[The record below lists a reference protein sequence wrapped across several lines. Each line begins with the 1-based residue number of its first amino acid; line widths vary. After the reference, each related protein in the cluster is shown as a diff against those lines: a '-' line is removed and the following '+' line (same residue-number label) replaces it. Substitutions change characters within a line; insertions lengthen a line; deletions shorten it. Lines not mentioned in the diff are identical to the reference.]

1 MKKVAWVSLAVIA
14 LVLLL
19 APPSDAQHWHRG
31 GTRVFVGVGPGWWG
45 WGSPWWGWGSPWW
58 GYPPYAWAPP
68 TVVVQQPPTWVEQP
82 ALAPPAPPAPG
93 PQSFWYYCPGA
104 QGFYP
109 NVQNCAE
116 PWVKVPPRTE

>member
-14 LVLLL
+14 LLLVL
-19 APPSDAQHWHRG
+19 APASDAYWHRG
-31 GTRVFVGVGPGWWG
+31 GARVVIGVGPGWWG
-45 WGSPWWGWGSPWW
+45 WGSPWWY
-58 GYPPYAWAPP
+58 YPPYPYPYPYAYAPP
-68 TVVVQQPPTWVEQP
+68 TVVVQQPPPTYVEQP

-104 QGFYP
+104 QGYYP